1 MLAPVIIV
9 GCGGSGVLSTRFIRD
24 EVRNRLRARGI
35 DKIPQAWQFIGLDLL
50 PSMTDLHLAS
60 PLPAEDYLSLSSGI
74 TYMHELDK
82 VLKSK
87 YPVSNPSQGYEELI
101 GWRPSPPDV
110 PGRIDI
116 GAGMLRAVG
125 RATGTFA
132 LNQSQIKNRFAQ
144 ALTAVQS
151 GGAELATVSE
161 RLGYVAPAGGAVA
174 PPIVIV
180 IGSCAGG
187 TGAGVMLDVVDVL
200 KRTEGIPVDPLVVVY
215 GPDIF
220 GSAQKPDMAA
230 NSLMFMS
237 EMMNA
242 YYSGHGGK
250 KGLFP
255 APVTEVVN
263 RGPAGVMVIGRKN
276 LSGLDLTDSKL
287 VYRAVGMAM
296 AGWVTSPGVRK
307 EVQDHMLATWKVWA
321 GKGGIGFADAEI
333 MGVASSFG
341 SASVSIGRT
350 RFRNYARAYL
360 MRDMYE
366 HHSVGYFKLAEALL
380 GIGKGKGPDDKV
392 KLDLVDYFKSE
403 YVRELGLR
411 QSFDTDFAIK
421 SGPDAQVSE
430 DLLSRQNVLEFANVM
445 KVKLLAALPNTSVKG
460 PDWRR
465 LLDDV
470 ERKLVDEEIRHRQ
483 AEYVARQTMWSQAMA
498 ERAVSVTNEYLAK
511 ATLPVMVKMLPVLI
525 QHIQSVAAD
534 FKSAAVQAKSM
545 AVTLR
550 EGRDTALTSL
560 GNANLTKESPGVTEA
575 VTKASQAF
583 GQSLKHEI
591 SLRIATTLE
600 QVAMNLFNPIRSAM
614 STAEG
619 AVAEMTVKQLD
630 DEPVI
635 SSWPYADVVPTSFAP
650 SAVEYLLEDHTEWPS
665 ILRNLLS
672 NVEGRLPGESYMD
685 AVRRNVSLAPS
696 LFNGELAEG
705 TPAPLLWIREGRKLE
720 FSATMPIPM
729 KVGLSQSDLEDRLDR
744 WMMKEGE
751 LSRHLSEGL
760 KTYLQDEANT
770 SRFTRFK
777 EKFTL
782 ALNQASPLVE
792 VDNVYV
798 QVVDP
803 AYQLEKM
810 SVMEPLPFPEGHPA
824 RESAEALVRTQL
836 EIAAHVPISGYF
848 GDRDVESVV
857 VTSFL
862 KNPLFPGAMTSFTS
876 PIAIAGSNAK
886 KDRVALRSWL
896 RFKRS
901 RTLDETIPLPERV
914 TSALVRGFAV
924 ARLLGTITL
933 DSGSG
938 ARISNGQAES
948 VFPNPSFAPF
958 GPENTLVSLLM
969 SFPLTFIDL
978 PSKGVQTFAAYK
990 ALFSYGVPGE
1000 DKITPSQFQVSGELK
1015 QFLDTGQTEAKA
1027 LDDSRR
1033 KEFTAAQTLEDR
1045 KKIALDILQ
1054 SNIDFYDSVLKTELT
1069 GSETVDKS
1077 GNVDPE
1083 SIVVREVAHMLHSQY
1098 GVVAN
1103 AISNYSGDGVPPT
1116 TFRRT

>member
-35 DKIPQAWQFIGLDLL
+35 EKIPQAWQFIGLDLIQ
-50 PSMTDLHLAS
+50 SMTDLHLAS
-60 PLPAEDYLSLSSGI
+60 PLPAEDYLSLSSGV
-74 TYMHELDK
+74 TFMHELDK

-87 YPVSNPSQGYEELI
+87 HPVSNPSQGYEELI
-101 GWRPSPPDV
+101 GWRPDPRDV

-116 GAGMLRAVG
+116 GAGMLRGVG
-125 RATGTFA
+125 RVAGTFS
-132 LNQSQIKNRFAQ
+132 LNQSQIKNRFTQ

-161 RLGYVAPAGGAVA
+161 RLGYVAPAGGDVA

-200 KRTEGIPVDPLVVVY
+200 KRTEGIPVDPLIVVY

-237 EMMNA
+237 EVMNA

-250 KGLFP
+250 RGLFP
-255 APVTEVVN
+255 APVTEVIS
-263 RGPAGVMVIGRKN
+263 RGPSGVMMIGRKN

-321 GKGGIGFADAEI
+321 GKGGLGFADAEI

-366 HHSVGYFKLAEALL
+366 HHSIGYFKLAEALL

-392 KLDLVDYFKSE
+392 KLDLVEYFKPE
-403 YVRELGLR
+403 YIRELGLR
-411 QSFDTDFAIK
+411 QSFDADFAIK
-421 SGPDAQVSE
+421 AGPDAQISE
-430 DLLSRQNVLEFANVM
+430 DLLSRQNVLEFANVL
-445 KVKLLAALPNTSVKG
+445 KVKLLAALPNGSNKG

-470 ERKLVDEEIRHRQ
+470 ERRIMDEESRHRH
-483 AEYVARQTMWSQAMA
+483 AEYVARQTAWCQLMA
-498 ERAVSVTNEYLAK
+498 ERAVSVNNDYLAK
-511 ATLPVMVKMLPVLI
+511 ATLPVMSKMLPALI
-525 QHIQSVAAD
+525 QHLQAVAAD

-545 AVTLR
+545 AVTLK
-550 EGRDTALTSL
+550 EGRDAALSSL

-575 VTKASQAF
+575 VTKSSQAF
-583 GQSLKHEI
+583 GQTLKHEI

-600 QVAMNLFNPIRSAM
+600 QIAMNLFNPIRSAM
-614 STAEG
+614 LTAEG
-619 AVAEMTVKQLD
+619 AVAEMTVKQQD

-650 SAVEYLLEDHTEWPS
+650 SAVEYLLEDHVEWPS

-672 NVEGRLPGESYMD
+672 NVEGRLPGESSMD

-696 LFNGELAEG
+696 LLNGELAEG

-729 KVGLSQSDLEDRLDR
+729 KVGLSQSDLEDRIDR

-760 KTYLQDEANT
+760 KTYLQDESNT
-770 SRFTRFK
+770 VRFSRFK

-803 AYQLEKM
+803 AYQMEKM

-824 RESAEALVRTQL
+824 RISAEALVRTQL
-836 EIAAHVPISGYF
+836 EIAAHVPVTGYF

-876 PIAIAGSNAK
+876 PIAFAGSNAK
-886 KDRVALRSWL
+886 KDLVKLRSWL
-896 RFKRS
+896 MFKRS
-901 RTLDETIPLPERV
+901 RTLDETIPLPEKV
-914 TSALVRGFAV
+914 TSAIVRGFAV
-924 ARLLGTITL
+924 ARLLGAVTL
-933 DSGSG
+933 DQGAG
-938 ARISNGQAES
+938 ARVVNGQTES
-948 VFPNPSFAPF
+948 SFPHPSYAPF

-978 PSKGVQTFAAYK
+978 PSKGVQSFAAYK
-990 ALFSYGVPGE
+990 ALFEYGVPGA
-1000 DKITPSQFQVSGELK
+1000 DKIAPSQFRVSGEL
-1015 QFLDTGQTEAKA
+1015 QTFLDSGQTQVKP
-1027 LDDSRR
+1027 LDEGRR
-1033 KEFTAAQTLEDR
+1033 KEFADAVTMEQR
-1045 KKIALDILQ
+1045 KEIALEILQ
-1054 SNIDFYDSVLKTELT
+1054 DNIDYFAGLLRADLT
-1069 GSETVDKS
+1069 GSETVDKT

-1083 SIVVREVAHMLHSQY
+1083 SVVVREVAQVLHSQY
-1098 GVVAN
+1098 EVVAN
-1103 AISNYSGDGVPPT
+1103 AIKSYTGGDASGNKV
-1116 TFRRT
+1116 RA